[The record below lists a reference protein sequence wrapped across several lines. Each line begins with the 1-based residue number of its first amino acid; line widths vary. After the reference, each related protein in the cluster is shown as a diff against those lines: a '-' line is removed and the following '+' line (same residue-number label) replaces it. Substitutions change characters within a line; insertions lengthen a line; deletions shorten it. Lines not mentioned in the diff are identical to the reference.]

1 MLIFCCCYC
10 RNSSQEEEEDGPPKK
25 RSSHTVNFV
34 NFIIHH
40 HRIPDPREFLNQRIV
55 RREQDGELRKGTVR
69 RILNMEGINSMFIV
83 DFDDGFDETF
93 RLIYNFIA
101 EDLWIEG
108 QEEYIAE
115 QNGYVA

>member
-1 MLIFCCCYC
+1 MTVLRRKGDETHVNVICT
-10 RNSSQEEEEDGPPKK
+10 
-25 RSSHTVNFV
+25 SHTF
-34 NFIIHH
+34 
-40 HRIPDPREFLNQRIV
+40 RIPDPREFLNQRIV

-83 DFDDGFDETF
+83 DFDDGPETF

-101 EDLWIEG
+101 DDLWIEG
-108 QEEYIAE
+108 QEENIAE

>member
-10 RNSSQEEEEDGPPKK
+10 RNSSQEEEEDGHPKK
-25 RSSHTVNFV
+25 RSSHTVKFV
-34 NFIIHH
+34 NFIIHNV
-40 HRIPDPREFLNQRIV
+40 RIPDPREFLNQRIV